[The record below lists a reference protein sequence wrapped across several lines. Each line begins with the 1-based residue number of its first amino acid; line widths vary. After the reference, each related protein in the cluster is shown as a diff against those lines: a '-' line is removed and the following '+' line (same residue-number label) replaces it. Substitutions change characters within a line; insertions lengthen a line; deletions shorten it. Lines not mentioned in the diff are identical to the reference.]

1 MPETTPIQNKQ
12 LIQRYYDQV
21 VNQRDV
27 GALKDFFERAG
38 GGTCGGVTAEQLV
51 SNPLRPGARLVPPS
65 NARMRDGEL
74 ESSEPELDALQY
86 FSTHILAAFP
96 DLLVTIDSMVAEGD
110 TVVVRWSA
118 RGTHIGDFLG
128 TAPTRRVI
136 PMSCVDYFTFR
147 NGKIASH
154 RGYPDTAKVLARL
167 GQLPLTPIAR
177 VLARDDDEDE
187 SPTGRPYPS
196 N

>member
-1 MPETTPIQNKQ
+1 MPETTPAENKAI
-12 LIQRYYDQV
+12 IQRFFDQV

-27 GALKDFFERAG
+27 GALPEFFERAG
-38 GGTCGGVTAEQLV
+38 GGTCGGVTVENLV

-65 NARMRDGEL
+65 TARTGGGEAV
-74 ESSEPELDALQY
+74 SGDPELDALQD
-86 FSTHILAAFP
+86 FTTHILTAFP
-96 DLLVTIDSMVAEGD
+96 DLLVNIDSMIAEGD

-136 PMSCVDYFTFR
+136 PMSSVDYFTFR
-147 NGKIASH
+147 NGKIVSH

-167 GQLPLTPIAR
+167 GQLPLTPVAR
-177 VLARDDDEDE
+177 VLARDDDGDTA
-187 SPTGRPYPS
+187 PARPYPS
-196 N
+196 